1 MAAEQAPTGTLAV
14 ALGRARDLLGRD
26 AALAEEQARE
36 ILRAISDQPDAL
48 LLRGRALAI
57 LKRRDEAI
65 ATFRR
70 AAKRSPNS
78 PDAWRLLGDALVLSG
93 DGPGADAAFAR
104 QIKASVHD
112 PRLQRAA
119 AALCDNDLP
128 VAEKLLRDH
137 LKEKPTDVAAIR
149 MLAELAGRLG
159 RNADARSLLERAV
172 ELAPGFIPARFNLAT
187 VLYRQ
192 SHFVEAIEMLDRL
205 LAAEPENAA
214 YRNLKAAAL
223 ARLGDFDDAIAQFE
237 QVLARR
243 PDQARIW
250 LSYGH
255 TLKTVGQ
262 QANCI
267 VAYRR
272 AIDAMPGLGEAWWSL
287 ANLKTMQFSEA
298 DRKAMENA
306 LAAASGK
313 ELVHFHFALGK
324 AYEDDG
330 QYETAFRHYAD
341 GNRLRRAE
349 LSYKADE
356 TSAAVARARE
366 VFTQEF
372 FAAREGQ
379 GAPET
384 DPIFVVGLPR
394 SGSTLIEQI
403 LASHP
408 MIEGT
413 QELPDILRLVQR
425 LAGDDRSRYPALL
438 ANFDGNALRGLG
450 ASYLE
455 TTRPQRKTT
464 RPFFIDKM
472 PNNWLHAGLI
482 HLILPNAKIIDAR
495 RHPLGC
501 CFSNFKQHFAEG
513 QVFSYSLEDLGRYY
527 ADYVT
532 LMEHFDDVLPGKI
545 HRVFHEAMIEDSEKE
560 IRRLLEYLDLPF
572 DAACL
577 RFHETERSVRTA
589 SSEQV
594 RRPIFREGVD
604 QWRRF
609 ESWLDPLKET
619 LAPILARYRGAG
631 PGVLDNCKIT

>member
-1 MAAEQAPTGTLAV
+1 MAAERAPTGTLAV
-14 ALGRARDLLGRD
+14 ALVRTRDLLGRD

-36 ILRAISDQPDAL
+36 ILRAIPDQPDAL
-48 LLRGRALAI
+48 LLRGRALVM
-57 LKRRDEAI
+57 LERHDEAI
-65 ATFRR
+65 AVFRR
-70 AAKRSPNS
+70 ATVCNPNS
-78 PDAWRLLGDALVLSG
+78 ADAWRLLGDALVLAG

-159 RNADARSLLERAV
+159 RNADARNLLERAV
-172 ELAPGFIPARFNLAT
+172 ELAPSFAPAQFNLAT

-192 SHFVEAIEMLDRL
+192 SHFVEAIDMLDRL

-223 ARLGDFDDAIAQFE
+223 ARLGDFDDSIAQFE

-267 VAYRR
+267 AAYRR

-298 DRKAMENA
+298 DRQAMESA

-313 ELVHFHFALGK
+313 DLVHFHFALGK

-349 LSYKADE
+349 LNYKADE
-356 TSAAVARARE
+356 TSAAVARARA
-366 VFTQEF
+366 VFTPEF

-379 GAPET
+379 GAPNA

-438 ANFDGNALRGLG
+438 AGFDGDALRGLG
-450 ASYLE
+450 TGYLE

-472 PNNWLHAGLI
+472 PNNWLHTGLI
-482 HLILPNAKIIDAR
+482 HLVLPNAKIIDAR

-513 QVFSYSLEDLGRYY
+513 QAFSYSLEDLGRYY

-532 LMEHFDDVLPGKI
+532 LMEHFDAVLPGKV
-545 HRVFHEAMIEDSEKE
+545 HRVFYDAMIEDSEKE
-560 IRRLLEYLDLPF
+560 IRRLLDYLNLPF

-577 RFHETERSVRTA
+577 AFHETERSVRTA

-594 RRPIFREGVD
+594 RKPIFREGVN

-619 LAPILARYRGAG
+619 LGPILARYPG
-631 PGVLDNCKIT
+631 PGRKEFEPTVK